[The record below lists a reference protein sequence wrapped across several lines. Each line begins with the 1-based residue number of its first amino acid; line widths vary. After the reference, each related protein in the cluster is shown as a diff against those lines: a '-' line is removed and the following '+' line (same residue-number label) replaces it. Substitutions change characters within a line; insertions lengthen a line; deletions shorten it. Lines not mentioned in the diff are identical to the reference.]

1 MSISVQTAVTT
12 APPAALP
19 YRVPFAICLLCY
31 LFGGLVSTLMSVYLP
46 VVITQVA
53 GPVSPAEA
61 GRIGAY
67 INALFLFGWMLGG
80 IGFGMLGDR
89 LGRVQSFLAAVGLY
103 GTCTVLTGWASSWET
118 LVACRLL
125 TGAGVGGVLVLAT
138 VLVAESWP
146 AGGRSVALGILAV
159 AFPVGILAAGAVNN
173 LLSGWREAFGFAGV
187 LPLAVGV
194 VALFALKEPSPGERQ
209 EGFSPEA
216 HTPRQLLGQ
225 PVHRRNL
232 LVGTTLFGA
241 TLVGLW
247 AVFSWMPT
255 WVQSLF
261 ANPADGGPERGVV
274 MMLLG
279 GGGIVGGC
287 FSGLV
292 ANRLGY
298 RRTLLLTF
306 GGSFVTCVLLFATNH
321 TFSPVIYAETAAL
334 ALFFGIS
341 QGALS
346 AYVPALFPAAIRATA
361 TGLCFNLGRL
371 LTATAVF
378 FVGTLVV
385 VLGGYGNAVLVFS
398 LTFLLGAGVAW
409 RTKDRGSDGKVYE

>member
-1 MSISVQTAVTT
+1 MSTSTQTVVVTG
-12 APPAALP
+12 PPATLA
-19 YRVPFAICLLCY
+19 YRVLFAICLLCY

-46 VVITQVA
+46 VVISEVA
-53 GPVSPAEA
+53 GPLSPAEA

-80 IGFGMLGDR
+80 IGFGILGDR
-89 LGRVQSFLAAVGLY
+89 RGRVQSFLAAVGLY
-103 GTCTVLTGWASSWET
+103 GTGTVLTGWAGGWET

-138 VLVAESWP
+138 VLVAETWP
-146 AGGRSVALGILAV
+146 VRGRNVALGILAV

-173 LLSGWREAFGFAGV
+173 LVPGWREAFGLGV

-194 VALFALKEPSPGERQ
+194 VSLFVLKEPSPRERPG
-209 EGFSPEA
+209 GFSPEA
-216 HTPRQLLGQ
+216 VSPRQLLGQ

-261 ANPADGGPERGVV
+261 ADPAAGGPQRGVV

-287 FSGLV
+287 LSGLV

-306 GGSFVTCVLLFATNH
+306 GGSFVTCVLLFATNR

-346 AYVPALFPAAIRATA
+346 AYLPALFPAAIRATA

-378 FVGTLVV
+378 FVGTLVA

-398 LTFLLGAGVAW
+398 LPFLLGALVTW
-409 RTKDRGSDGKVYE
+409 REVRESGG